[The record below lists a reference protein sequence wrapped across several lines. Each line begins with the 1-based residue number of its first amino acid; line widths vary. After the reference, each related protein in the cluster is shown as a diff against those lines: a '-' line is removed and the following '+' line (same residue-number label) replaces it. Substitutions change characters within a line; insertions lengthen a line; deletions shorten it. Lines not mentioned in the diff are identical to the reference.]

1 MISAEQL
8 FQTKQQLQQEVEQYE
23 QQLEA
28 LVHQQNAT
36 QKIEELCQYLL
47 QYNEVIR
54 QIEDRQHVLSLLS
67 NPLTSLR
74 SPYVKAQFF
83 SYIVAAETVNI
94 DIVNLLV
101 DEYVQQF
108 RLDVQSGL
116 SLKEQKEQE
125 EQTVESIQ
133 SEFKEYIIPGKI
145 TAERFAEID
154 DLLDEMNRYCRG
166 VDATYTDDRAHAVL
180 VYAFRVA
187 IVADT
192 AMPPIVEAL
201 RTHEFRYLKPED
213 RATLLDEAEEHIAVL
228 RFEAV
233 KKQNVA
239 MDQAVQIVAKREEK
253 E

>member
-116 SLKEQKEQE
+116 SLKEQE

-145 TAERFAEID
+145 TAEQFAEID

-166 VDATYTDDRAHAVL
+166 VDQQYADDQAHAVL

-201 RTHEFRYLKPED
+201 RNHEFRYLKPGD